1 MKRARVSAG
10 IGLLILSVIVALAS
24 LRAEE
29 ANTNLDLKE
38 NMRRRAEVIQE
49 VGKLLALGDIK
60 GAADAMKSLPALPRD
75 FQGEQFA
82 DAVARFNNRLS
93 EFRSILSGNDPEAAL
108 DSFTNFLKQCLGCH
122 TEQDI
127 RTRLVR

>member
-10 IGLLILSVIVALAS
+10 SGLLILSVILVLAS
-24 LRAEE
+24 PRAEE
-29 ANTNLDLKE
+29 ANPSLDVKE
-38 NMRRRAEVIQE
+38 NMRQRAEVIQE
-49 VGKLLALGDIK
+49 VGKLLALGDMK
-60 GAADAMKSLPALPRD
+60 GAVDAMKSLPALPRD

-82 DAVARFNNRLS
+82 DAVTRFNNRLN
-93 EFRSILSGNDPEAAL
+93 EFRRTLGGNDPEEAL
-108 DSFTNFLKQCLGCH
+108 DSFTNLLKQCLECH